1 LVFGFIDLIFGPIA
15 GKLATKYLSL
25 NLSLIYLSLI
35 LIVGIAKIIKLQSDD
50 SSDIF
55 SSIMTLFIWCCSA
68 MQYTTFYSDQA
79 LMMDQK
85 LQFVS
90 FEASMMI
97 SGLCLIIVPQI
108 TS

>member
-1 LVFGFIDLIFGPIA
+1 LVFGFIDLIFGPIG
-15 GKLATKYLSL
+15 GKLTTKYLSL
-25 NLSLIYLSLI
+25 NLSLVYLSLI
-35 LIVGIAKIIKLQSDD
+35 LVVGGAKIIKLQIAG
-50 SSDIF
+50 SSDVY
-55 SSIMTLFIWCCSA
+55 SSTMTLFIWCCSA

-90 FEASMMI
+90 FEVSMMI
-97 SGLCLIIVPQI
+97 SGLCLIIVPLI